1 MRKTVC
7 FVTSAYNNSIHLKE
21 CYESLREQTNPDW
34 NWVILNDM
42 SSDDTLVVAKKIAD
56 SDERERVTIINHNN
70 KKYPLKGICDYV
82 NGYSDFSEQI
92 IAVID
97 GNDALCNENTVEL
110 ILKEY
115 NNNPELDA
123 LWTSHSWDIN
133 GMNTSKEIPRNINP
147 YQYPWVSSHLKT
159 FKACTLKKISKE
171 NFQDADGNWFKLGW
185 DQALY
190 IPILYV
196 SRDRK
201 FLDETCYLYKINA
214 RVLEDKVMTDQEAH
228 KTVKLVRAR
237 GFLN

>member
-7 FVTSAYNNSIHLKE
+7 FVTPTYNASFHLEE
-21 CYESLREQTNPDW
+21 CYESLKEQANPNWD
-34 NWVILNDM
+34 WVILNDM
-42 SSDDTLVVAKKIAD
+42 SNDDTFEIANRIVK
-56 SDERERVTIINHNN
+56 SDERVRVVVINHDH
-70 KKYPLKGICDYV
+70 KKFALKGIYDYLQ
-82 NGYSDFSEQI
+82 NFNDISQQI
-92 IAVID
+92 IAILD
-97 GNDALCNENTVEL
+97 GDDALCNENTVDL
-110 ILKEY
+110 ILNEY
-115 NNNPELDA
+115 SNNPQLEA
-123 LWTSHSWDIN
+123 LWTAHSWDIN
-133 GMNTSKEIPRNINP
+133 GMNISKEIPGNINP

>member
-1 MRKTVC
+1 
-7 FVTSAYNNSIHLKE
+7 
-21 CYESLREQTNPDW
+21 
-34 NWVILNDM
+34 
-42 SSDDTLVVAKKIAD
+42 
-56 SDERERVTIINHNN
+56 
-70 KKYPLKGICDYV
+70 
-82 NGYSDFSEQI
+82 
-92 IAVID
+92 
-97 GNDALCNENTVEL
+97 
-110 ILKEY
+110 
-115 NNNPELDA
+115 
-123 LWTSHSWDIN
+123 
-133 GMNTSKEIPRNINP
+133 MNISKEIPGNINP